1 MGLATWP
8 SSRRN
13 RIVTRCV
20 GGGLPGRKAAEVG
33 VPLNSWFPTILFYLF
48 YFFPPKILE
57 DWSQPG
63 SQAQIVGFL
72 FCFYVLG
79 GRSPVLLVSSPFEW
93 GKQIKSLKYT
103 LCRRLQHDATPICYQ
118 QEDKKKSW
126 SAQPMLRELC
136 GIGSRSVECVKA
148 TTIPRQWAQPA
159 CD

>member
-48 YFFPPKILE
+48 YFFPPKIARLSGP
-57 DWSQPG
+57 DSW
-63 SQAQIVGFL
+63 IFILFL
-72 FCFYVLG
+72 C
-79 GRSPVLLVSSPFEW
+79 SWWEKSSLVSIITIW
-93 GKQIKSLKYT
+93 VRQKIKSLKYT